1 MESKKKM
8 KQLFS
13 LIAISSLVLGACG
26 EADDPGKQGQ
36 PAQTDNSSRAL
47 RASEAASEAITLS
60 ADLAQA
66 GAAAAR
72 AGIAEFDI
80 NQRVD
85 DIVGASCAKI
95 ELTNTTLTV
104 DFSDCPALKGTI
116 SVTFPNAD
124 CIDPTN
130 TDPSC
135 LGDLTVEVSSS
146 LEIDGISISGT
157 FENIINDDG
166 CEAEGDLDVDVAG
179 DKLDINFD
187 LSVAQNSASDC
198 DTINGTI
205 GMTSTDG
212 SVNIVAT
219 NLVDCGECP
228 DSGSLS
234 VETADQS
241 VVINFDNGNIE
252 VNGANGEQVEATL
265 SCDAAF

>member
-1 MESKKKM
+1 M

-26 EADDPGKQGQ
+26 GEDTNGGKQGQ

-47 RASEAASEAITLS
+47 RATEAASEAITLS

-72 AGIAEFDI
+72 AGIAEFDLI
-80 NQRVD
+80 QRVD

-104 DFSDCPALKGTI
+104 DFTDCPALTGTI

-124 CIDPTN
+124 CIDPAN

-146 LEIDGISISGT
+146 LEIEGISISGT
-157 FENIINDDG
+157 FKNIINDDG
-166 CEAEGDLDVDVAG
+166 CDADGELEVDVTG

-187 LSVAQNSASDC
+187 LSVDQNGTTDC
-198 DTINGTI
+198 DTINGNVAV
-205 GMTSTDG
+205 TSTEG
-212 SVNIVAT
+212 SIKIVAT

-234 VETADQS
+234 VEAADQS
-241 VVINFDNGNIE
+241 VVIDFDNGNIA
-252 VNGANGEQVEATL
+252 VNGANGEQVDATL
-265 SCDAAF
+265 SCDATF